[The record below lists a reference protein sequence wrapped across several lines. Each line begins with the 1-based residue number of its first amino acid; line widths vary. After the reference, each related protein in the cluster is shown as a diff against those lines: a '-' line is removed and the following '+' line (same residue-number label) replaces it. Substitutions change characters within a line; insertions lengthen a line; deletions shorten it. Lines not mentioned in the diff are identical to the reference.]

1 MSPSGRVTIR
11 DVARAAGVSAT
22 TVSHVLNGKGSAAAA
37 TRERIL
43 RTAAELRYRANPIAQ
58 SLRGGRT
65 GVVALAI
72 RPLDAI
78 GYTLQGVDYFVR
90 LAGAAATAALDRGF
104 GLMLVPD
111 LTRRSVPAAMNLDGG
126 IVVDPF
132 VGDPV
137 LAELLDRGLPVVST
151 GRDPARPEHIWWTG
165 TDDCAETRRMLDLL
179 FERGARRIAFVAG
192 TDDNAWNHDT
202 IETYLSWTRE
212 RGQEPILERVPE
224 ERGEAGGTEVGGLL
238 LSRPAPPDAIFANTG
253 RHAASIA
260 RTAINLGWDI
270 PGRLLI
276 AAGSDSEH
284 TRFAAPGITA
294 LELAP
299 EATGRLAV
307 ELLLE
312 RLADDLGPVP
322 PRIVSAT
329 LHERESTARLG

>member
-1 MSPSGRVTIR
+1 MAPTGRATIR

-22 TVSHVLNGKGSAAAA
+22 TVSHVLNGKGTVAAA

-43 RTAAELRYRANPIAQ
+43 RTAAELRYRANPVAQ

-65 GVVALAI
+65 GVIALAI

-90 LAGAAATAALDRGF
+90 LAGAAATAALDHGF

-111 LTRRSVPAAMNLDGG
+111 LTRRSVPAALNLDGG

-151 GRDPARPEHIWWTG
+151 GRDPARPEHLWWTG
-165 TDDCAETRRMLDLL
+165 TDDRAETRRVLDL
-179 FERGARRIAFVAG
+179 FAERGARRIAFVAG

-202 IETYLSWTRE
+202 IAAYLEWAE
-212 RGQEPILERVPE
+212 EHGQEPILEQVPE
-224 ERGEAGGTEVGGLL
+224 KHGEAAGGEVGGLL
-238 LSRPAPPDAIFANTG
+238 LSRPNPPDAIFANTG

-260 RTAINLGWDI
+260 RTAIDLGWDI
-270 PGRLLI
+270 PGQLLI
-276 AAGSDSEH
+276 AAGSDSEQ
-284 TRFAAPGITA
+284 TRFATPGITA
-294 LELAP
+294 LDLAP
-299 EATGRLAV
+299 EATGRLAI

-312 RLADDLGPVP
+312 RLGGEPGPVP
-322 PRIVSAT
+322 PRTVPAT
-329 LHERESTARLG
+329 LHERGSTARPH

>member
-1 MSPSGRVTIR
+1 M
-11 DVARAAGVSAT
+11 ARAAGVSVT
-22 TVSHVLNGKGSAAAA
+22 TVSHVLNGKGAVAPA

-43 RTAAELRYRANPIAQ
+43 RMADELRYRANPVAQ

-65 GVVALAI
+65 GLIALAI

-78 GYTLQGVDYFVR
+78 GYTLQGVDHFVR
-90 LAGAAATAALDRGF
+90 LAGAAATTALDRGF

-111 LTRRSVPAAMNLDGG
+111 LTRSSVPAAMNLDGG

-137 LAELLDRGLPVVST
+137 LAELLDQGLPVVSV
-151 GRDPARPEHIWWTG
+151 GRDPARPEHIWWAG
-165 TDDCAETRRMLDLL
+165 TDDRAETRRMLDLL
-179 FERGARRIAFVAG
+179 VARGGRRIAFVAG
-192 TDDNAWNHDT
+192 TDDNAWNHDS
-202 IETYLSWTRE
+202 IAAYLAWAEE

-224 ERGEAGGTEVGGLL
+224 QRGEEGGTEVAGVLF
-238 LSRPAPPDAIFANTG
+238 SRPAPPDAVLANTG
-253 RHAASIA
+253 RHAVSIA
-260 RTAINLGWDI
+260 RVAMSLGWDI
-270 PGRLLI
+270 PGRLLV

-284 TRFAAPGITA
+284 TRFATPGITA

-312 RLADDLGPVP
+312 RLAGGAEPVP
-322 PRIVSAT
+322 PRIAPAV
-329 LHERESTARLG
+329 LHERASTARAL